1 MRKNTLFLLHSN
13 IFDEEKRVHPIPSTP
28 DSALFL
34 DSFRRFPVK
43 LAHGLGPKPICR
55 GVRCAHEKRA
65 AVACGEMRARY
76 ERTRSRVSHLAPV
89 SVESVARSRHFSGEN
104 KGTIRFAWPSAFPS
118 FLGHIQI
125 RP

>member
-1 MRKNTLFLLHSN
+1 MKKSGS
-13 IFDEEKRVHPIPSTP
+13 IPSTP

-55 GVRCAHEKRA
+55 GVRCAHEKRV

-76 ERTRSRVSHLAPV
+76 DRARSRVSHLAPV
-89 SVESVARSRHFSGEN
+89 SFESVARSRHFSGEN

-118 FLGHIQI
+118 FLGPIQI
-125 RP
+125 IP